1 MGLVI
6 NKAKKETVADYIFG
20 AGIIGILIS
29 LGFYIYLPI
38 SKIMQSGKIGSVEQL
53 FPLNRTLLAPFL
65 GIAISVLLFSISA
78 KLKKEGT
85 WLANTYDKLRPGTLL
100 LILLFNVWVALPLV
114 GAFIGA
120 FLLNKN

>member
-38 SKIMQSGKIGSVEQL
+38 SKIIQSGKIGSVEQL
-53 FPLNRTLLAPFL
+53 FPLNRSLLAPFL

-85 WLANTYDKLRPGTLL
+85 WFGNTYEKLRPGTLL
-100 LILLFNVWVALPLV
+100 LILLFSVWVALPLLV
-114 GAFIGA
+114 TFIRA
-120 FLLNKN
+120 I